1 MNEQLLDW
9 VELPDGRVEGLSYP
23 PELDRLERQFTAH
36 KPLANYDAI
45 WRWRIAA
52 LRSWR
57 DMRDKYEAL
66 RRKHKALVHG
76 LKSLLSTPENKT
88 PC

>member
-1 MNEQLLDW
+1 M
-9 VELPDGRVEGLSYP
+9 VSYP
-23 PELDRLERQFTAH
+23 PELDRLERQFNAH
-36 KPLANYDAI
+36 KSLENYDSI
-45 WRWRIAA
+45 WRWRIAALSSREKSA

-66 RRKHKALVHG
+66 RRKHEALVHG
-76 LKSLLSTPENKT
+76 LKRLLSTPENKT